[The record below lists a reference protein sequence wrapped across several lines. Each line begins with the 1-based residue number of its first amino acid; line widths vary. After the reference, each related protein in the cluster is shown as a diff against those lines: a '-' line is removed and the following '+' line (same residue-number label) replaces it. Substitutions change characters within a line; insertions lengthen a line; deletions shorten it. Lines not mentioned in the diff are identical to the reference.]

1 MVRKLRKQ
9 SKESVGI
16 SLGKVAGGF
25 LKGIGGLFLGLA
37 AKLEEEGKD
46 EYVEQGEITGKTE
59 SGKEYKGAYGFHVKV
74 GLHPEDFRGQ
84 KRLPGESPKNKKLV
98 KKKRVQHLNK

>member
-1 MVRKLRKQ
+1 MGV
-9 SKESVGI
+9 
-16 SLGKVAGGF
+16 SLGRVAGGL

-59 SGKEYKGAYGFHVKV
+59 SGKEYKGAYG
-74 GLHPEDFRGQ
+74 LHPEDFRGQ
-84 KRLPGESPKNKKLV
+84 KRLPGELLKNKKLV
-98 KKKRVQHLNK
+98 KKKRVQHSNK

>member
-9 SKESVGI
+9 SKESVGV
-16 SLGKVAGGF
+16 SLGKVAGGL

-37 AKLEEEGKD
+37 AKLEEEGRD
-46 EYVEQGEITGKTE
+46 EYVEQGEIISKTE
-59 SGKEYKGAYGFHVKV
+59 SGKEIKGRYGLRVKV

-84 KRLPGESPKNKKLV
+84 KKLKSGQRKKI
-98 KKKRVQHLNK
+98 RRPNN